1 MPKTAC
7 KTTITANLLPPD
19 TEKESEGK
27 CPKQKSNFIGTNF
40 SANMDEDNQVFHD
53 WLGQVCG
60 ERELIRAKSKC
71 WTVIALEF
79 YLYY

>member
-53 WLGQVCG
+53 
-60 ERELIRAKSKC
+60 
-71 WTVIALEF
+71 
-79 YLYY
+79 